1 MEDMD
6 VQRVIGKLEEGFRQV
21 TENHRL
27 LNHTL
32 ANFSDKIQEIQAKH
46 NSDDARFQTE
56 IVARLTAIESLS
68 EHRLTAIESLSETV
82 ESHGSAIVD
91 LEQRVSEQEDMA
103 EIKARIKK
111 RDTNWI
117 KVLVVCV
124 FILVGDK
131 FTGSKLSE
139 WVSLLFK

>member
-21 TENHRL
+21 TENHRV

-32 ANFSDKIQEIQAKH
+32 ANFSEKIQEIQAKH

-56 IVARLTAIESLS
+56 IVA
-68 EHRLTAIESLSETV
+68 RLTAIESLSETV

-111 RDTNWI
+111 RDINWI

>member
-56 IVARLTAIESLS
+56 IVARLTAIEN
-68 EHRLTAIESLSETV
+68 LSETV

-111 RDTNWI
+111 RDINWI

>member
-21 TENHRL
+21 TENHRV

-32 ANFSDKIQEIQAKH
+32 ANFSEKIQEIQAKH

-56 IVARLTAIESLS
+56 IVA
-68 EHRLTAIESLSETV
+68 RLTAIESLSETV

-111 RDTNWI
+111 RDINWI
-117 KVLVVCV
+117 KVLVICV
-124 FILVGDK
+124 FVLVGDK

>member
-6 VQRVIGKLEEGFRQV
+6 VQRVVGKLEEGFRQV

-32 ANFSDKIQEIQAKH
+32 ANFSEKIQEIQAKH

-56 IVARLTAIESLS
+56 IVA
-68 EHRLTAIESLSETV
+68 RLTAIESLSETV

-111 RDTNWI
+111 RDINWI

>member
-32 ANFSDKIQEIQAKH
+32 ANFSEKIQEIQAKH

-56 IVARLTAIESLS
+56 IVA
-68 EHRLTAIESLSETV
+68 RLTAIESLSETV

-111 RDTNWI
+111 RDINWI
-117 KVLVVCV
+117 KVIVVCV

>member
-21 TENHRL
+21 TENHRV

-32 ANFSDKIQEIQAKH
+32 ANFSEKIQEIQAKH

-56 IVARLTAIESLS
+56 IVV
-68 EHRLTAIESLSETV
+68 RLTAIESLSETV

-111 RDTNWI
+111 RDINWI

>member
-21 TENHRL
+21 TENHRV

-32 ANFSDKIQEIQAKH
+32 ANFSEKIQEIQAKH

-56 IVARLTAIESLS
+56 IVA
-68 EHRLTAIESLSETV
+68 RLTAIESLSETV

-111 RDTNWI
+111 RDINWI

-131 FTGSKLSE
+131 FTGSKLSG

>member
-1 MEDMD
+1 M
-6 VQRVIGKLEEGFRQV
+6 QRVIGKLEEGFRQV
-21 TENHRL
+21 TENHRV

-32 ANFSDKIQEIQAKH
+32 TNFSEKIQEIQAKH

-56 IVARLTAIESLS
+56 IVV
-68 EHRLTAIESLSETV
+68 RLTAIESLSETV

-111 RDTNWI
+111 RDINWI

>member
-21 TENHRL
+21 TENHRV

-32 ANFSDKIQEIQAKH
+32 ANFSEKIQEIQAKH

-56 IVARLTAIESLS
+56 IVA
-68 EHRLTAIESLSETV
+68 RLTAIESLSETV

-111 RDTNWI
+111 RDINWI
-117 KVLVVCV
+117 KVIVVCV

-131 FTGSKLSE
+131 FTGSKLSD

>member
-32 ANFSDKIQEIQAKH
+32 ANFSEKIQEIQAKH

-56 IVARLTAIESLS
+56 IVV
-68 EHRLTAIESLSETV
+68 RLTAIESLSETV

-111 RDTNWI
+111 RDINWI

>member
-56 IVARLTAIESLS
+56 IVARLTAIEN
-68 EHRLTAIESLSETV
+68 LSETV

-131 FTGSKLSE
+131 FTGGKLSE

>member
-21 TENHRL
+21 TENHRV

-32 ANFSDKIQEIQAKH
+32 ANFSEKIQEIQAKH

-56 IVARLTAIESLS
+56 IVA
-68 EHRLTAIESLSETV
+68 RLTAIESLSETV

-111 RDTNWI
+111 RDINWI

-139 WVSLLFK
+139 WVSMLFK

>member
-21 TENHRL
+21 TENHRV

-32 ANFSDKIQEIQAKH
+32 ANFSEKIQEIQAKH

-56 IVARLTAIESLS
+56 IVA
-68 EHRLTAIESLSETV
+68 RLTAIESLSETV

-111 RDTNWI
+111 RDINWI
-117 KVLVVCV
+117 KVIVVCV

-139 WVSLLFK
+139 WVSMLFK

>member
-1 MEDMD
+1 MD

-21 TENHRL
+21 TENHRV

-32 ANFSDKIQEIQAKH
+32 ANFSEKIQEIQAKH

-56 IVARLTAIESLS
+56 IVA
-68 EHRLTAIESLSETV
+68 RLTAIESLSETV

-111 RDTNWI
+111 RDINWI

>member
-1 MEDMD
+1 M
-6 VQRVIGKLEEGFRQV
+6 QRVIGKLEEGFRQV
-21 TENHRL
+21 TENHRV

-32 ANFSDKIQEIQAKH
+32 ANFSEKIQEIQAKH

-56 IVARLTAIESLS
+56 IVA
-68 EHRLTAIESLSETV
+68 RLTAIESLSETV

-111 RDTNWI
+111 RDINWI

>member
-32 ANFSDKIQEIQAKH
+32 ANFSEKIQEIQAKH

-56 IVARLTAIESLS
+56 IVA
-68 EHRLTAIESLSETV
+68 RLTAIESLSETV

-111 RDTNWI
+111 RDINWI

-139 WVSLLFK
+139 WVSMLFK

>member
-32 ANFSDKIQEIQAKH
+32 ANFSEKIQEIQAKH

-56 IVARLTAIESLS
+56 IVA
-68 EHRLTAIESLSETV
+68 RLTAIESLSETV

-111 RDTNWI
+111 RDINWI

-131 FTGSKLSE
+131 FTGSKLSD

>member
-21 TENHRL
+21 TENHRV

-32 ANFSDKIQEIQAKH
+32 ANFSEKIQEIQAKH

-56 IVARLTAIESLS
+56 IVA
-68 EHRLTAIESLSETV
+68 RLTAIESLSETV

-111 RDTNWI
+111 RDINWI
-117 KVLVVCV
+117 KVIVVCV

>member
-1 MEDMD
+1 M
-6 VQRVIGKLEEGFRQV
+6 QRVIGKLEEGFRQV

-32 ANFSDKIQEIQAKH
+32 ANFSEKIQEIQAKH

-56 IVARLTAIESLS
+56 IVA
-68 EHRLTAIESLSETV
+68 RLTAIESLSETV

-111 RDTNWI
+111 RDINWI

-139 WVSLLFK
+139 WVSMLFK

>member
-32 ANFSDKIQEIQAKH
+32 ANFSEKIQEIQAKH

-56 IVARLTAIESLS
+56 IVA
-68 EHRLTAIESLSETV
+68 RLTAIESLSETV

-111 RDTNWI
+111 RDINWI